1 MGVLIL
7 KVNGLIEVK
16 EEQVQKAREMVIK
29 VMKVVDERLKTNT
42 FLVGDRLTIAD
53 ITVFFS
59 WNEVNS
65 TLEKEGKQLGSLLRW
80 AKQLGSIPYK

>member
-16 EEQVQKAREMVIK
+16 EEQVQKAREMVLK
-29 VMKVVDERLKTNT
+29 VMKVVDDRLKTST

-59 WNEVNS
+59 WNEVSS
-65 TLEKEGKQLGSLLRW
+65 TFEKETKQLTNLLRW
-80 AKQLGSIPYK
+80 GKHLSSIPSK